1 MAAWK
6 NGTLVAA
13 VMAASMLVGSAR
25 AADDDPWEVRL
36 RAIYLDPAQ
45 KSDAFA
51 PLGIPSNAIHI
62 NDKWL
67 PDLDIEYHFT
77 PHWSSEL
84 VLTYPQSQTVT
95 VEQSALGGPTDIGT
109 FKHLPPVLTAKY
121 NFRPEGTFRPYVGA
135 GINLTF
141 ISDVSL
147 QVPTVG
153 PLTLNKTSVGP
164 AAQAGFDWKLDE
176 HWFLNADV
184 KWVQLHATVKY
195 EGAPVSQLR
204 IDPLLWGIGV
214 GYRFGGPKAAAV
226 VPAAAAVPYSAP
238 PPVAAPVVAAPPPP
252 PASAPAPEQILQGVT
267 FATNSAQLTPA
278 SGPILDKVVAQIQ
291 ACHCS
296 SVTIRG
302 YTDSTGNADYNQK
315 LSERRAAAVQAYLAA
330 HGVPAQ
336 MLSSAGLGES
346 QPVDSNATAGGRAA
360 NRRVTVQFT
369 SAGRP

>member
-1 MAAWK
+1 MAAWQS
-6 NGTLVAA
+6 GTLVAA
-13 VMAASMLVGSAR
+13 AVAASMFVGSVW

-51 PLGIPSNAIHI
+51 PLGIPSNAIHV

-95 VEQSALGGPTDIGT
+95 VEHSALGGPTDIGT

-121 NFRPEGTFRPYVGA
+121 NFRPEGTFRPYLGA

-195 EGAPVSQLR
+195 DGAPVSQLR
-204 IDPLLWGIGV
+204 IDPLLWGLGI
-214 GYRFGGPKAAAV
+214 GYRFGGHKAGAVAPAAAV
-226 VPAAAAVPYSAP
+226 PPFTAPPAAAA
-238 PPVAAPVVAAPPPP
+238 PPVTAPPPP
-252 PASAPAPEQILQGVT
+252 PPAPASEQILEGVT
-267 FATNSAQLTPA
+267 FATNSAQLTPG
-278 SGPILDKVVAQIQ
+278 SVPVLDKVVAQIQ
-291 ACHCS
+291 SCNCS

-302 YTDSTGNADYNQK
+302 YTDSTGNANYNQR
-315 LSERRAAAVQAYLAA
+315 LSERRAAAVQEYLGT
-330 HGVPAQ
+330 HGVPAR

-346 QPVDSNATAGGRAA
+346 NPIDSNATASGRAA

-369 SAGRP
+369 SVGRP

>member
-1 MAAWK
+1 MAACK
-6 NGTLVAA
+6 SGTLVAA
-13 VMAASMLVGSAR
+13 ALAAAMFGNNVR
-25 AADDDPWEVRL
+25 AADDNPWEVRL

-45 KSDAFA
+45 KSDAFE

-62 NDKWL
+62 NDRWL

-164 AAQAGFDWKLDE
+164 AVQAGFDWKLDE

-195 EGAPVSQLR
+195 NDAPVSQLR
-204 IDPLLWGIGV
+204 IDPLLWGVGI
-214 GYRFGGPKAAAV
+214 GYRFGGPKAAVV
-226 VPAAAAVPYSAP
+226 VPAAAAVPYTAPAPAAAP
-238 PPVAAPVVAAPPPP
+238 PVAAPPPP
-252 PASAPAPEQILQGVT
+252 APAPAPEQILEGVT

-278 SGPILDKVVAQIQ
+278 SGPILDKVAAQIQ
-291 ACHCS
+291 SCNCS

-302 YTDSTGNADYNQK
+302 YTDSTGNPDYNQK
-315 LSERRAAAVQAYLAA
+315 LSERRAAAVQEYLVA
-330 HGVPAQ
+330 HGVPSR
-336 MLSSAGLGES
+336 MLSSSGLGENN
-346 QPVDSNATAGGRAA
+346 PIDSNATASGRAA

-369 SAGRP
+369 SVGRP